1 MLYKKQF
8 SLIYRI
14 IIVCLFRMLDGAYF
28 NSEICYLQALKR
40 LNIRSK
46 VRNVDTLHAGALWS
60 QSVITRSWHSVDM
73 KGIAHMISK
82 WKCNGFENF
91 GNTTSCEEKGNVRF
105 LFFIE
110 KNIFTLFKVIFSI

>member
-1 MLYKKQF
+1 
-8 SLIYRI
+8 
-14 IIVCLFRMLDGAYF
+14 MLDEAYF